1 MRHLKTLGTEPG
13 DATLLAENRAAFNL
27 ATGGRNMETAG
38 RDGGKLIRPVMTRT
52 APHGM
57 TGEFTNEKQIATNR
71 EQ

>member
-1 MRHLKTLGTEPG
+1 
-13 DATLLAENRAAFNL
+13 
-27 ATGGRNMETAG
+27 METAG